1 MGLNPGAVYWMDIFT
16 FIRFK
21 NSIVFGKR
29 PKINEKQSGVG
40 HKNIEVRGSGCG
52 SVGRAVTSDTKDPL
66 FKCSHLLNFIPN
78 MYLQLTVELDDHEEK
93 QAGNGLFI
101 KDI

>member
-1 MGLNPGAVYWMDIFT
+1 MSYNLRSIDTDKQCHPPLCDVYFLLPC
-16 FIRFK
+16 
-21 NSIVFGKR
+21 KR
-29 PKINEKQSGVG
+29 
-40 HKNIEVRGSGCG
+40 RDFFGSGCG
-52 SVGRAVTSDTKDPL
+52 SVGRAVTSDTKGPL

-93 QAGNGLFI
+93 QAVNGLFI

>member
-1 MGLNPGAVYWMDIFT
+1 MTSAPSHLNTVIKNSSQGAVVVAQLA
-16 FIRFK
+16 K
-21 NSIVFGKR
+21 
-29 PKINEKQSGVG
+29 
-40 HKNIEVRGSGCG
+40 
-52 SVGRAVTSDTKDPL
+52 AVAFDTKGPL